1 MNNTGDAMRGEL
13 IELTRRLLKSIVEG
27 DWATYAELCDPE
39 ITAFEPEAAGHL
51 VQGMDFHHFYF
62 SLPGGAPGPRN
73 TTLASPQV
81 WMLGR
86 DAGVVAYVRL
96 TQKLDASG
104 APVTVQ
110 SLETRVWHRKDG
122 RWKHVHFHRS

>member
-1 MNNTGDAMRGEL
+1 MNETDNAVREEM
-13 IELTRRLLKSIVEG
+13 IELTGRLLKSIVEG
-27 DWATYAELCDPE
+27 DWKTYSELCDPG

-62 SLPGGAPGPRN
+62 SLPGSSGPRN
-73 TTLASPQV
+73 TTLASPHV

-86 DAGVVAYVRL
+86 DAAVVAYVRL
-96 TQKLDASG
+96 TQKLDESG
-104 APVTVQ
+104 KPVTVQ
-110 SLETRVWHRKDG
+110 SLETRVWHRREG